1 MSTPAIDTILER
13 IAKLSELTLDNG
25 ATEAEAN
32 LAATKIQELLN
43 KYNLSMDQVKP
54 MKQNTSRDVAFE
66 QLKRENTRMFDWE
79 LRLADAM
86 MVACGVRY
94 VYTSAA
100 FTFIGLPNDVQL
112 AKSMYVQFRALA
124 LAMAKRATQEYASQ
138 FFNPRSLRGSA
149 SLRNF
154 RLSYLVGF
162 TQGLASAF
170 RLAQRKDDQAS
181 QIQALVLVK
190 DAIIQTAIEEKYPKL
205 GKPRN
210 YSSMGNAT
218 AERQGYS
225 DGKASANRKS
235 LEG

>member
-1 MSTPAIDTILER
+1 MTTPNIDAILER
-13 IAKLSELTLDNG
+13 IAKLQEMTIDHG
-25 ATEAEAN
+25 ASIAEAN

-54 MKQNTSRDVAFE
+54 MKQRTSHDVAFE

-94 VYTSAA
+94 VYNSAA

-124 LAMAKRATQEYASQ
+124 LAMAKRATQEYSGQ
-138 FFNPRSLRGSA
+138 YFNPRELRGSA
-149 SLRNF
+149 SLRNY

-162 TQGLASAF
+162 MQGLASAF
-170 RLAQRKDDQAS
+170 RLAQRKDDQAQ

-205 GKPRN
+205 GKAREYN
-210 YSSMGNAT
+210 SMGNAV
-218 AERQGYS
+218 AERKGYS
-225 DGKASANRKS
+225 DGKTSATQKS
-235 LEG
+235 LGD